1 MAEESFTTYRYAD
14 MEEEEG
20 FKTHP
25 KDDKIQEREKNGWN
39 LCMVNTMI

>member
-1 MAEESFTTYRYAD
+1 MAEESFKTYRYAD

-25 KDDKIQEREKNGWN
+25 KSDKI
-39 LCMVNTMI
+39 